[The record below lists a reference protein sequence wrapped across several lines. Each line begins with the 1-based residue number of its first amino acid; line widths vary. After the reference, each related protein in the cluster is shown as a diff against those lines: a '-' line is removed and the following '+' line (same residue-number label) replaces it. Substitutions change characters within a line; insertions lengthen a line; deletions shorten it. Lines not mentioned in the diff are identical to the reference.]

1 MARTSRNTTTRD
13 RHRTQLARGKPPCAY
28 EHCLY
33 PGEPID
39 YDAHHLDPK
48 AFQADHVIPVDAGGP
63 DTIDNKVPMHRACNR
78 HKWNRVEGAD
88 NPIRVHETAR
98 TW

>member
-1 MARTSRNTTTRD
+1 MSRVSRNTTIRD
-13 RHRTQLARGKPPCAY
+13 RHRTQLARTKPPCAY
-28 EHCLY
+28 EHCLF

-63 DTIDNKVPMHRACNR
+63 DTLANKVPMHRACNR
-78 HKWNRVEGAD
+78 HKWKSLPGDDTGARVY
-88 NPIRVHETAR
+88 ETDR